1 MSNRAKWAH
10 WRKPI
15 PRSNQVG
22 LALVVILGLFLAWVL
37 LGTIR
42 SHAKRAANACPIDG
56 AMAQSSKRISSTS
69 CEYFHFN
76 AIERQMHSWVANCV
90 E

>member
-15 PRSNQVG
+15 SPSNQVG
-22 LALVVILGLFLAWVL
+22 LVVLVIFGFFLVWVVP
-37 LGTIR
+37 GTIR
-42 SHAKRAANACPIDG
+42 SHAKRAPNACPIDG
-56 AMAQSSKRISSTS
+56 AMAQSSKRISSNS

-76 AIERQMHSWVANCV
+76 AIERQMHSWVVKCV